1 MFCVAELDK
10 VEITTEIFD
19 KFTRLKSEKKR
30 LESEAKGLR
39 QQLAIAEAAGSA
51 ARGADAA
58 GSEQQARQI
67 GALREQ
73 VGEVVRDGGVF
84 RAVGLFRGRCHRPF
98 KRAIVGGLFRG
109 RCHRPFKRA
118 IVYWGWRVV

>member
-1 MFCVAELDK
+1 MTRVCRITISSLGRSACVYNCVFCVAELDK
-10 VEITTEIFD
+10 VKITTEIFD

-30 LESEAKGLR
+30 LASEAKGLR

-73 VGEVVRDGGVF
+73 VWGKEFAMAMAMAIARRVRSPSRRDNTTRHG
-84 RAVGLFRGRCHRPF
+84 
-98 KRAIVGGLFRG
+98 
-109 RCHRPFKRA
+109 
-118 IVYWGWRVV
+118 